1 MHETAETSPDALA
14 RVIIAL
20 LKGVVYQESDPKLW
34 QDLLQLQTGVR
45 DYVAVL
51 GLALLLDEAEGY
63 AWLHTPE
70 PEEGAAPLPRLVG
83 RRQLSYPVSL
93 IIALLRRKLA
103 ESDAGGGDTRL
114 ILSRDEMVEMART
127 FLPGGSNEAQ
137 LIDRIDAHLNKIVEL
152 GFIRRLS
159 GQPNIFE
166 VRRILKAFVDGQW
179 LHEFDRRLQAYRAQ
193 LQTAATLSDGG
204 ENAEPTA

>member
-1 MHETAETSPDALA
+1 MNENDPQPDALA
-14 RVIIAL
+14 KVIITL

-34 QDLLQLQTGVR
+34 QHLLNLQTRVR

-63 AWLHTPE
+63 AWLRTAE
-70 PEEGAAPLPRLVG
+70 PEEDTPPLPRLVG
-83 RRQLSYPVSL
+83 RRPLSYPVSL

-114 ILSRDEMVEMART
+114 ILSRDDIVEMART
-127 FLPGGSNEAQ
+127 FLPSGSNEAKI
-137 LIDRIDAHLNKIVEL
+137 IDKIDGHINKIVEL

-166 VRRILKAFVDGQW
+166 IRRILKAFVDGQW
-179 LHEFDRRLQAYRAQ
+179 LHEFDSRLKEYRSRLADQ
-193 LQTAATLSDGG
+193 PTLSDGDDH
-204 ENAEPTA
+204 AEPAS

>member
-1 MHETAETSPDALA
+1 MNENPTQPDALS
-14 RVIIAL
+14 RVVISL
-20 LKGVVYQESDPKLW
+20 LKGVLYQDNDPKLW
-34 QDLLQLQTGVR
+34 QDLLQLQTSVR
-45 DYVAVL
+45 DDVAVM
-51 GLALLLDEAEGY
+51 GLTLLLDEAEGY
-63 AWLHTPE
+63 AWLHTLE

-114 ILSRDEMVEMART
+114 ILSRDDIVEMART
-127 FLPGGSNEAQ
+127 FLPGGSNEAK
-137 LIDRIDAHLNKIVEL
+137 LIDRFDAHINKIVEL

-179 LHEFDRRLQAYRAQ
+179 LHEFDRRLQEYRDR
-193 LQTAATLSDGG
+193 LQAEATPGDGG
-204 ENAEPTA
+204 DHAEPAA